1 MNLERSTKDILGELA
16 HGIDGEFLPK
26 DREVEL
32 LRVLEERGVANT
44 GEELDEL
51 RRSWSES

>member
-32 LRVLEERGVANT
+32 LRVLEERGVANI